1 MIESDFEV
9 AAVEDDAQSATEQS
23 EVIRLSLTDQQSF
36 AQTLLSPPPPS
47 PALERA
53 FARHS
58 KLIKTQ

>member
-1 MIESDFEV
+1 MIECDFEV
-9 AAVEDDAQSATEQS
+9 AAVEDDAQSATEQA

>member
-9 AAVEDDAQSATEQS
+9 AAVEDDAQSATEQP
-23 EVIRLSLTDQQSF
+23 EVIRLSLTEQQSF

>member
-9 AAVEDDAQSATEQS
+9 AAVEDDAQSATEQA

-53 FARHS
+53 FARDS

>member
-9 AAVEDDAQSATEQS
+9 AAVEDDAQSATEQA

>member
-9 AAVEDDAQSATEQS
+9 AAVEDDAQSATEQA

-58 KLIKTQ
+58 KLIKAQ